1 MADVTLAELNGN
13 VWCVGGEAHLD
24 DLLANTLSPDVTI
37 ELVPCE
43 SKSDVL
49 DLWVQNCGEPSTPGN
64 PWLIHPAIVARIKRN
79 STPDYAVFFTQWSV
93 MPDADALA
101 VIASALAWARQNPD
115 APVLLAEYLDPA
127 GPPAIEG
134 LSRLRAQIIEDR
146 LVEGGVARERI
157 SRIRRDV
164 AEVPGM
170 GQESQRVD
178 IVVRAAAA
186 T

>member
-24 DLLANTLSPDVTI
+24 DLLANTLAKDVSI

-49 DLWVQNCGEPSTPGN
+49 DLYAQNCGRLDDACD
-64 PWLIHPAIVARIKRN
+64 PWLVHPAIVARIKR
-79 STPDYAVFFTQWSV
+79 SSPDYAVFFTQWSV
-93 MPDADALA
+93 MPDPDALT
-101 VIASALAWARQNPD
+101 VIASALAWARENPD
-115 APVLLAEYLDPA
+115 CPVVLAEYLDPA
-127 GPPAIEG
+127 GPASIEG
-134 LSRLRAQIIEDR
+134 LSGLRAKIIEDK
-146 LVEGGVARERI
+146 LLEGGVAPARI
-157 SRIRRDV
+157 ARLRRDV

-178 IVVRAAAA
+178 IIVRAAG
-186 T
+186 